1 MQFRFDLPARRLFP
15 PREPCFFMDTGFV
28 FNIQKYSLQDGPG
41 IRTTVFLKGCPL
53 CCQWCHNPESISP
66 RPEIIVVESRC
77 VACGE
82 CRAACEFGKSVAGTG
97 VMPPRH
103 DQCTLCAACVDACP
117 TGARQMIGRTMTV
130 AEVVA
135 EVMKDRIFYEDS
147 GGGVTISGGEPL
159 MQPRF
164 VKALLE
170 SLHETGIHVVLDTT
184 GFGCT
189 EHLIATAKL
198 ADLVLYDLKAYD
210 EQRHRELT
218 GVSNRSILANLTAL
232 NQVHRNVWIR
242 LPVVPGF
249 NDDLV
254 ELRKIADFVAGLR
267 CVTLVNL
274 LPFHRSGL
282 HKYERLG
289 QVHGLHGVEVPSE
302 ELMERAA
309 DVFRACN
316 LPTKV
321 GG

>member
-1 MQFRFDLPARRLFP
+1 M
-15 PREPCFFMDTGFV
+15 ETGFI

-66 RPEIIVVESRC
+66 RREIIVVESRC
-77 VACGE
+77 IACGE
-82 CRAACEFGKSVAGTG
+82 CRAACEFGESVAGTG
-97 VMPPRH
+97 MLPPRH
-103 DQCTLCAACVDACP
+103 DQCTLCAGCVDACP
-117 TGARQMIGRTMTV
+117 TGARQVIGRTMTV

-159 MQPRF
+159 MQPGF
-164 VKALLE
+164 VKSLLE
-170 SLHETGIHVVLDTT
+170 ELRESGVHVVLDTT

-189 EHLIATAKL
+189 EHLLEAAKL
-198 ADLVLYDLKAYD
+198 ANLVLYDLKAFD

-232 NQVHRNVWIR
+232 NEVHRNVWIR
-242 LPVVPGF
+242 LPLVPGF
-249 NDDLV
+249 NNDRG
-254 ELRKIADFVAGLR
+254 EWRQIADFVTGLR

-282 HKYERLG
+282 HKYARLG

-309 DVFRACN
+309 EVFRACK
-316 LPTKV
+316 LPVKI

>member
-1 MQFRFDLPARRLFP
+1 M
-15 PREPCFFMDTGFV
+15 ETGFV

-66 RPEIIVVESRC
+66 RREIIVVESRC
-77 VACGE
+77 IACGE
-82 CRAACEFGKSVAGTG
+82 CRTACEFGESVAGTG
-97 VMPPRH
+97 MLPPRH
-103 DQCTLCAACVDACP
+103 DQCTLCAECVEACP
-117 TGARQMIGRTMTV
+117 TGARQVIGRTMTV
-130 AEVVA
+130 TEVVA
-135 EVMKDRIFYEDS
+135 EVMRDRIFYEDS

-164 VKALLE
+164 VKALLKALRE
-170 SLHETGIHVVLDTT
+170 SGIHVVLDTT

-189 EHLIATAKL
+189 EHLLEAAKL
-198 ADLVLYDLKAYD
+198 ADLVLYDLKAFD

-232 NQVHRNVWIR
+232 NEVHRNVWIR

-254 ELRKIADFVAGLR
+254 ELQKIAGFIRGLS

-302 ELMERAA
+302 ELMQRAA
-309 DVFRACN
+309 EVFSTRN
-316 LPTKV
+316 LPTKI

>member
-1 MQFRFDLPARRLFP
+1 M
-15 PREPCFFMDTGFV
+15 ETGFV
-28 FNIQKYSLQDGPG
+28 FNVQKYSLQDGPG

-66 RPEIIVVESRC
+66 RREIIVVESRC
-77 VACGE
+77 IACGE
-82 CRAACEFGKSVAGTG
+82 CRAACEFGESMAGSG
-97 VMPPRH
+97 FLPPRH
-103 DQCTLCAACVDACP
+103 DQCTLCAECVDACP
-117 TGARQMIGRTMTV
+117 TGARQVIGRTMTV

-164 VKALLE
+164 VTALLAE
-170 SLHETGIHVVLDTT
+170 LNEAGLHTVLDTT

-189 EHLIATAKL
+189 EHLLAAARL
-198 ADLVLYDLKAYD
+198 ADLVLYDLKAFD

-232 NQVHRNVWIR
+232 SEVHRNVWIR

-309 DVFRACN
+309 DVFRDRN
-316 LPTKV
+316 LPTKI

>member
-1 MQFRFDLPARRLFP
+1 M
-15 PREPCFFMDTGFV
+15 ETGFV

-66 RPEIIVVESRC
+66 RREIIVVESRC
-77 VACGE
+77 IACGE
-82 CRAACEFGKSVAGTG
+82 CRAACEFGEAVAGTG
-97 VMPPRH
+97 LLPPRH
-103 DQCTLCAACVDACP
+103 DQCTLCAECVDACP

-135 EVMKDRIFYEDS
+135 EVGKDRIFYEDS

-159 MQPRF
+159 LQPRF
-164 VKALLE
+164 VTALLAALRE
-170 SLHETGIHVVLDTT
+170 VGIHAVLDTT

-189 EHLIATAKL
+189 EHLLTAAQL
-198 ADLVLYDLKAYD
+198 ADLVLYDLKAFD
-210 EQRHRELT
+210 ESRHRELT
-218 GVSNRSILANLTAL
+218 GVSNRSILTNLTAL
-232 NQVHRNVWIR
+232 NAVHRNVWIR

-254 ELRKIADFVAGLR
+254 ELRKIADFITGLS